1 MKMKKTNM
9 KTVTLATALMLLL
22 TLPFAAFAQYEENR
36 GLFGRG
42 ISSADYSYGSGES
55 LMRLD
60 SPVSINDEG
69 GISNYGIGET
79 VPVGSGL
86 LILSLAG
93 AGYAALRRKRSRKG
107 TALLLAFVLL
117 LGFTQCKKE
126 QPLEPNQT
134 EGVRITLTVDGGNNG
149 SRVIVDPTNG
159 GVNNYASVTFE
170 NGDTVYVGYN
180 NEYVGYLTFSG
191 SSFSGNVSIADP
203 VGSQPL
209 HFYFLGG
216 KGFTP
221 DFDGNTATVNI
232 SDQTSKYPVISY
244 APSKQEYIGSGTYT
258 AKLQNKCSIMSF
270 NVTTSTAS
278 KSDVCIEGM
287 NNTVSVNFATPNTTD
302 NGFEYSKSG
311 VGRIKMRGGNGSQT
325 SFTTWAIVL
334 PQNED
339 LPAAAGKAY
348 VNNYE
353 GIRPA
358 IAAFGSNQYLDNEV
372 ALDFTTDENGSGRL
386 IGQFSISDTKKVHF
400 SRGNLRATHSNRG
413 WSWSFAGNQYEC
425 LDCSSNYIINGSVD
439 LFGWNGESSGADNY
453 GISDS
458 GTDSDYGNTAGDTL
472 KNDWGHNPITNGG
485 NTADVWRTLTKAEWE
500 YLFNTRSTPSGVRFA
515 SATVHGKNGMLLL
528 PDDWSTSYYSFS
540 SSNTVDEPILNSI
553 SSDDWTQ
560 LEAHG
565 AVFLPA
571 TKDLHSG
578 EVMGT
583 FPFIT
588 EIYWTSTSHETDA
601 SKAYV
606 MFIANYFGNSPS
618 AVSFNRHFG
627 CHVRLARDAN

>member
-9 KTVTLATALMLLL
+9 KTVILATALMLFL

-42 ISSADYSYGSGES
+42 SSSADYSYGSGES
-55 LMRLD
+55 LMRLG
-60 SPVSINDEG
+60 SPVSIDDEG
-69 GISNYGIGET
+69 GISNYGIGEP

-107 TALLLAFVLL
+107 TAILLACVLL
-117 LGFTQCKKE
+117 FGFTQCKKE
-126 QPLEPNQT
+126 QPFDQN
-134 EGVRITLTVDGGNNG
+134 EGVRITLTVDGGDNSG
-149 SRVIVDPTNG
+149 SKVV
-159 GVNNYASVTFE
+159 VNPDAPEGYATVNFE

-180 NEYVGYLTFSG
+180 NEYVGYLTYSG
-191 SSFSGNVSIADP
+191 SSFSGNVSIAEP

-221 DFDGNTATVNI
+221 VIDGNTATVNI

-244 APSKQEYIGSGTYT
+244 APSKEEYPTGTGSYS

-287 NNTVSVNFATPNTTD
+287 NNTVSVNFATPNAID

-311 VGRIKMRGGNGSQT
+311 VGRIMMKGGDGSQT
-325 SFTTWAIVL
+325 EFKTWAIVL
-334 PQNED
+334 LQNED
-339 LPAAAGKAY
+339 LPEAAGKAY
-348 VNNYE
+348 VNNCE

-358 IAAFGSNQYLDNEV
+358 IAAFGSNQYLDNQV
-372 ALDFTTDENGSGRL
+372 ALDITTENGRL

-413 WSWSFAGNQYEC
+413 WSWSFAENQYEC
-425 LDCSSNYIINGSVD
+425 LGNAGSNISFHDTVD
-439 LFGWNGESSGADNY
+439 LFGWNGETSGADNY
-453 GISDS
+453 GISS
-458 GTDSDYGNTAGDTL
+458 SATDSDYGNTAGETL
-472 KNDWGHNPITNGG
+472 KNDWGYNPITNGG
-485 NTADVWRTLTKAEWE
+485 NTADVWRTLTNDEWE

-515 SATVHGKNGMLLL
+515 AATVNGKDGMILL
-528 PDDWSTSYYSFS
+528 PDDWNTTYYSLS
-540 SSNTVDEPILNSI
+540 STNTVVQDITNTVSLSEWN
-553 SSDDWTQ
+553 TK

-571 TKDLHSG
+571 TKYLRHGSENWAQPPYIA
-578 EVMGT
+578 EV
-583 FPFIT
+583 
-588 EIYWTSTSHETDA
+588 YWTSTSHETNA
-601 SKAYV
+601 TNAYV
-606 MFIANYFGNSPS
+606 MFIMYSLGDSPS